1 MISGEQ
7 LDFLKNTVETKAGS
21 SRNIFL
27 LFHQLLWWDKST
39 KYKKVRPNSTKG
51 KADSIN
57 FWTEIEPMFRK
68 LENEVFM
75 IAGDMGGTN
84 WSDVLMYD
92 QYENITFVASGMG
105 RGDGDNFIMV
115 NVKADTVEL
124 EVISLEGIDIHAM
137 GSITK
142 YRVK

>member
-1 MISGEQ
+1 
-7 LDFLKNTVETKAGS
+7 
-21 SRNIFL
+21 
-27 LFHQLLWWDKST
+27 LWWDESN

-57 FWTEIEPMFRK
+57 FWTEIEPMFRQ
-68 LENEVFM
+68 LDNHVFM
-75 IAGDMGGTN
+75 FAGDMGGTN

-105 RGDGDNFIMV
+105 RVDGDNFIIA
-115 NVKADTVEL
+115 NVLADTVEL
-124 EVISLEGIDIHAM
+124 EVISLEGTDIHAM
-137 GSITK
+137 GNINK